1 MIVGTGVL
9 VGGRGVA
16 VAGRGLA
23 VAVAGCPGP
32 GPELTLFVVLTSGD
46 VEVGASVDVGRMVRV
61 GVAVGAGTLQAS
73 RAFTPD
79 E

>member
-16 VAGRGLA
+16 VAGRGL
-23 VAVAGCPGP
+23 AVAGCPGP